1 MADAAIRVRG
11 LKKRYAAFRKP
22 LDALLGV
29 DLEIARGDAFGFLG
43 PNGAGKTT
51 TIRILATILSPTAGS
66 AEVGGH
72 DIREDP
78 MAVRSLI
85 GYMPENAGGYPLMT
99 GQDNLLYW
107 ARLQDITGSGA
118 RERAKSLLATVGL
131 EEAAGQKVKT
141 YSHGMKK
148 RLLMASALIHD
159 PEILLLDEPAGG
171 LDPQGIRF
179 FRDLIH
185 GLRQKGKTV
194 FLSSH
199 ILSEVE
205 QTCSTIGIIQKGRMV
220 AVDRVEAIRQRVGA
234 VAPARVEVDCDP
246 PSASTVQ
253 LLRQIPKVRMVWSTP
268 AGILVE
274 AEPGADVADEITRVL
289 VTDHVRIRAIR
300 PFEPTLED
308 AFLSLLGGAPS

>member
-1 MADAAIRVRG
+1 
-11 LKKRYAAFRKP
+11 
-22 LDALLGV
+22 
-29 DLEIARGDAFGFLG
+29 
-43 PNGAGKTT
+43 
-51 TIRILATILSPTAGS
+51 
-66 AEVGGH
+66 
-72 DIREDP
+72 

-107 ARLQDITGSGA
+107 ARLQDITGPGA

>member
-1 MADAAIRVRG
+1 
-11 LKKRYAAFRKP
+11 
-22 LDALLGV
+22 
-29 DLEIARGDAFGFLG
+29 
-43 PNGAGKTT
+43 
-51 TIRILATILSPTAGS
+51 
-66 AEVGGH
+66 
-72 DIREDP
+72 
-78 MAVRSLI
+78 
-85 GYMPENAGGYPLMT
+85 
-99 GQDNLLYW
+99 
-107 ARLQDITGSGA
+107 
-118 RERAKSLLATVGL
+118 
-131 EEAAGQKVKT
+131 
-141 YSHGMKK
+141 MKK

-253 LLRQIPKVRMVWSTP
+253 LLLPIPKVRMVWSTP
-268 AGILVE
+268 AGILGE
-274 AEPGADVADEITRVL
+274 AEPGAGGLGAFNPVPVS
-289 VTDHVRIRAIR
+289 DHSPI
-300 PFEPTLED
+300 P
-308 AFLSLLGGAPS
+308 